1 MPLQTRLRDTNTIAI
16 IAWLLAILFFLMYA
30 FGWEIGSFDQRE
42 ELGVGLAL
50 FVTGALIP

>member
-1 MPLQTRLRDTNTIAI
+1 MPLQARLRDTNTIAI

-30 FGWEIGSFDQRE
+30 FGWEIGDFDDRE
-42 ELGVGLAL
+42 LLGVGLAL